1 MISILIA
8 LILYP
13 VCFANE
19 LTYGKSVD
27 IQLVVHIVEN
37 QNNTINAF
45 VYLSFVGNRPI
56 WEFGWAYGV
65 GWGAAIFLLGGVIL
79 LLCDKESEE
88 IYYKERK
95 IVHESQMRA

>member
-19 LTYGKSVD
+19 LTYGKSRIARTSPV
-27 IQLVVHIVEN
+27 
-37 QNNTINAF
+37 AF
-45 VYLSFVGNRPI
+45 HGCILLIPGNRPI